1 MKINDQ
7 DITFVVQG
15 PVQASKERSQI
26 DGVTSQCLKSIRTH
40 FPTSTI
46 ILSTWKGQNIDGL
59 DFDQVLLLEDPG
71 QNIIMNDGDV
81 IKLNNNR
88 QLYGVHMGLAMV
100 TTPYAVKIRSDNLIT
115 GRGFLE
121 LYQKYVNVQRDCD
134 FCYLENRVIT
144 SSAFFISSH
153 YGKPVFF
160 HKSDLFDFG
169 QTSDLLKIWPQKL
182 LGQLKFN
189 LKSGYKERYPATEQ
203 YFVLH
208 WLSKLLNKELKINNK
223 ANDDAGLGKSF
234 WSRFLVNNFIVATPD
249 LLSLDVTTRFY
260 NRGNKS
266 LEIDLAD
273 WLFLAGLAKK
283 PTDFK
288 RVYRSYRNLSG
299 YLIRLLID
307 NVKFN

>member
-15 PVQASKERSQI
+15 PVQASKARSQI

-71 QNIIMNDGDV
+71 QNIIMNDENFV
-81 IKLNNNR
+81 KLNNNR

-100 TTPYAVKIRSDNLIT
+100 ATPYAVKIRSDNIVT

-121 LYQKYVNVQRDCD
+121 LYQKYVNEERVSD
-134 FCYLENRVIT
+134 FCYLGSRVIT

-169 QTSDLLKIWPQKL
+169 LTTDLLKIWPEK
-182 LGQLKFN
+182 QLEQLHFY
-189 LKSGYKERYPATEQ
+189 LKAGYKERYPATEQ
-203 YFVLH
+203 YFLLH
-208 WLSKLLNKELKINNK
+208 WLSILMGKTLKINNK
-223 ANDDAGLGKSF
+223 ANDDAGLGSDF
-234 WSRFLVNNFIVATPD
+234 WPCFVANNLIVATPEM
-249 LLSLDVTTRFY
+249 LSLDVTERFY
-260 NRGNKS
+260 KRGNLA
-266 LEIDLAD
+266 LELDLSD
-273 WLFLAGLAKK
+273 WLYFVGLKK
-283 PTDFK
+283 RPFDVK
-288 RVYRSYRNLSG
+288 RVYRKYKEISG
-299 YLIRLLID
+299 LLVRKIRD
-307 NVKFN
+307 